1 MGASYEASSSLRSE
15 FVGPG
20 PQRMA
25 MSYPHRG
32 NTAPAPRPVVAAP
45 SRPATGGAHAG
56 FPVSW
61 LPIGVTA
68 PWWYVG
74 CHGGAGTSTL
84 ALATAGGADAGRHW
98 PVSREPGGS
107 SVVLVT
113 RDHAAGL
120 RAAQGGALQWASG
133 APVGVSLLGLAV
145 VASAPGRRPKPLRD
159 LIQLVAGAFQ
169 HVWELP
175 WVEPLRLG
183 DPADQID
190 LPPAFTGMAADLC
203 SLTTGDRRV

>member
-1 MGASYEASSSLRSE
+1 MGVSYETSSPLPEKFVQSISRREMTAYQQSGTTA
-15 FVGPG
+15 VGP
-20 PQRMA
+20 RL
-25 MSYPHRG
+25 
-32 NTAPAPRPVVAAP
+32 AAAAAR
-45 SRPATGGAHAG
+45 RPAAVRTPG

-61 LPIGVTA
+61 LPQGLSA

-84 ALATAGGADAGRHW
+84 AVAVSGGADAGRHW
-98 PVSREPGGS
+98 PLPQPSRES

-133 APVGVSLLGLAV
+133 VLVGVSLLGLAV

-159 LIQLVAGAFQ
+159 LIQLVAGAFPR
-169 HVWELP
+169 VWELP
-175 WVEPLRLG
+175 WVESFRLG
-183 DPADQID
+183 DPVDQVD
-190 LPPAFTGMAADLC
+190 LPAAFTSMAADLS
-203 SLTTGDRRV
+203 SLTTGDQRV